1 MKKKIFTLMTLALLS
16 IGSAW
21 AVDPITVTWLPNNMA
36 SETMAGTTSVSD
48 ILTVSDITLASDV
61 ETTGTLGTWDSKKW
75 VVFTSKTVSTAA
87 GPKNGINKNDYLT
100 FTVTVKSG
108 YKFTPT
114 GITAYAVGSGTGNNG
129 VGIFTETVAS
139 NVSSGYTAT
148 NSSSAATAAQLTK
161 AVTSPTLSE
170 GATYTFYVYFSQNN
184 TSSGKGVGVRDV
196 VLTGS
201 YASASA
207 PTIVSSDATVKATA
221 SGVEA
226 TSAIAVSGENLA
238 GSKLTATLSPA
249 VAGLSVTLASDDI
262 TAGAIS
268 TTATLH
274 YTATENTSGSTTLT
288 ISDGTTSEDFTVNYS
303 SLIDIKSISGATT
316 FDFSKVGTELATVT
330 PDDYVILANAGSSAS
345 FAENVAVKGVGTL
358 NVTWR
363 SDAVQAGYFKFNTT
377 VPGIVTLKWSD
388 TGGTAGGER
397 APRYAN
403 VNGTIS
409 DVYSNGSGGTGAQV
423 TCSPIP
429 VNAGEVIIKG
439 YQYNSGDDNYT
450 DNQIRVFQVV
460 FTPTIEKTITSAEYA
475 TFVPSDKVSVPA
487 GVKAYIVTATDAT
500 TATLSADDAITVIPA
515 NTPVVIKGDEGTY
528 YFPKTT
534 ADPSDVTG
542 NKLTTGATTADGT
555 QYILANGGSG
565 VGFYKATPETEIAA
579 GVAYLVSPSGSA
591 PYFIFGIEGGTTGI
605 DSVQGS
611 EFTVNGEY
619 YNLAGQRVA
628 QPTKGLYIVNGKK
641 VVVK

>member
-36 SETMAGTTSVSD
+36 SETMAGTASVSD

>member
-36 SETMAGTTSVSD
+36 SETMAGTASVSD

-139 NVSSGYTAT
+139 NISSGYTAT

-475 TFVPSDKVSVPA
+475 TFVPSDKVSVPS

-500 TATLSADDAITVIPA
+500 TATLSEDDAITVIPA
-515 NTPVVIKGDEGTY
+515 NAPVVIKGDEGTY

-534 ADPSDVTG
+534 ADPSDVAG
-542 NKLTTGATTADGT
+542 NKLNTGAVTADGT
-555 QYILANGGSG
+555 QYILANGTSG

>member
-1 MKKKIFTLMTLALLS
+1 MTLALLS

-36 SETMAGTTSVSD
+36 SETMAGTASVSD

-114 GITAYAVGSGTGNNG
+114 GITTYAVGSGTGNNG

-139 NVSSGYTAT
+139 NISSGYTAT

-184 TSSGKGVGVRDV
+184 TSSVKGVGVRDV

-475 TFVPSDKVSVPA
+475 TFVPSDKVSVPS

-500 TATLSADDAITVIPA
+500 TATLSEDDAITVIPA

-555 QYILANGGSG
+555 QYILANGTSG

-605 DSVQGS
+605 NAVQGS
-611 EFTVNGEY
+611 ELTVNGEY